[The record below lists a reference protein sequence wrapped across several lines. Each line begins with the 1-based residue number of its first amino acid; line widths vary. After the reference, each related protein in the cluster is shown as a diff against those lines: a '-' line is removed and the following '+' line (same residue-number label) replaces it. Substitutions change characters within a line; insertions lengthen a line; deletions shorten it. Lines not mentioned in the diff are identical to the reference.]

1 MQYWQRV
8 SNPPA
13 LTSIPA
19 PPDGHPPLVA
29 QLLARRY
36 TYDALAHDT
45 TDGDNND
52 SSIHTIDLLR
62 NVTVTVGASQALFL
76 ALQCVIQQSDEVVLL
91 MEPFFDLYQN
101 QVLLAGGVPVYVP
114 LLEFQPYNEKDS
126 GRGGTWVL
134 HEDTLL
140 SKVTSNTKA
149 ILLNS
154 PHNPTGKLFLRKEIE
169 MIASAVVE
177 CAHPECIVLSDEVY
191 KYIVHAPPLHS
202 TTSTTR
208 PLRSPAT
215 FILPHY
221 PARGIVHTHHFVG
234 GKDLFSYRLAS
245 RMVYRSPHKYIA
257 HIQRLLPYVQF
268 NSVLQPLFKKKP
280 WPGRWSL
287 PLVRIMDIPRIMRA
301 YLRHNYT
308 QKRDGLVAALSA
320 AGLAVPD
327 WDRTPGGGFFILAR
341 VSPELQA
348 RAQQDRGISMES
360 SAMNCRPDWAVCDWL
375 LQEHGLVCIPSK
387 NSLLFRRE
395 CSTKRVGF
403 AYTDRL
409 L

>member
-1 MQYWQRV
+1 
-8 SNPPA
+8 
-13 LTSIPA
+13 
-19 PPDGHPPLVA
+19 
-29 QLLARRY
+29 
-36 TYDALAHDT
+36 
-45 TDGDNND
+45 
-52 SSIHTIDLLR
+52 
-62 NVTVTVGASQALFL
+62 
-76 ALQCVIQQSDEVVLL
+76 

-114 LLEFQPYNEKDS
+114 LEFQPYNEKDS
-126 GRGGTWVL
+126 GSGGAWVL
-134 HEDTLL
+134 QEDTLR
-140 SKVTSNTKA
+140 SKVSSNTKA

-154 PHNPTGKLFLRKEIE
+154 PHNPTGKLFTRKEME

-177 CAHPECIVLSDEVY
+177 CAHPDCIVLSDEVY
-191 KYIVHAPPLHS
+191 KYIVHAPPLNDVDD
-202 TTSTTR
+202 TSTTVPGHIHFASLPGMWDR
-208 PLRSPAT
+208 TLTISSAGKTFSAT
-215 FILPHY
+215 
-221 PARGIVHTHHFVG
+221 GGQVG
-234 GKDLFSYRLAS
+234 WCIG
-245 RMVYRSPHKYIA
+245 PHKYIA

-268 NSVLQPLFKKKP
+268 CASTVVQGALD
-280 WPGRWSL
+280 RA
-287 PLVRIMDIPRIMRA
+287 LVAADGPYHGYPSYYA
-301 YLRHNYT
+301 YLRDNYT
-308 QKRDGLVAALSA
+308 QKRDGLAAALSA

-395 CSTKRVGF
+395 CSTRRVGF

>member
-45 TDGDNND
+45 TDGDNGDNND

-154 PHNPTGKLFLRKEIE
+154 PHNPTGKLFLRKEME

-245 RMVYRSPHKYIA
+245 RMVYRSPQVH
-257 HIQRLLPYVQF
+257 
-268 NSVLQPLFKKKP
+268 
-280 WPGRWSL
+280 
-287 PLVRIMDIPRIMRA
+287 RA
-301 YLRHNYT
+301 YPTTLTVCAIQFCASTIVQEEALARS
-308 QKRDGLVAALSA
+308 LVAADGPYHGYPSYYACVSTPQLYPE
-320 AGLAVPD
+320 AG
-327 WDRTPGGGFFILAR
+327 W
-341 VSPELQA
+341 VS
-348 RAQQDRGISMES
+348 G
-360 SAMNCRPDWAVCDWL
+360 
-375 LQEHGLVCIPSK
+375 GLVGC
-387 NSLLFRRE
+387 
-395 CSTKRVGF
+395 RVGG
-403 AYTDRL
+403 A
-409 L
+409 

>member
-126 GRGGTWVL
+126 GSGGAWVL
-134 HEDTLL
+134 QEDTLR
-140 SKVTSNTKA
+140 SKVSSNTKA

-154 PHNPTGKLFLRKEIE
+154 PHNPTGKLFTRKEME

-177 CAHPECIVLSDEVY
+177 CAHPDCIVLSDEVY
-191 KYIVHAPPLHS
+191 KYIVHAPPLNDVDDMS
-202 TTSTTR
+202 TTVPGHIHFASLPGMWDRALTISSAGKTF
-208 PLRSPAT
+208 SAT
-215 FILPHY
+215 
-221 PARGIVHTHHFVG
+221 GGQVG
-234 GKDLFSYRLAS
+234 WCIG
-245 RMVYRSPHKYIA
+245 PHKYIA

-268 NSVLQPLFKKKP
+268 CASTVVQGALD
-280 WPGRWSL
+280 RA
-287 PLVRIMDIPRIMRA
+287 LVAADGPYHGYPSYYA
-301 YLRHNYT
+301 YLRDNYT
-308 QKRDGLVAALSA
+308 QNRDGLADTGRRLAL
-320 AGLAVPD
+320 
-327 WDRTPGGGFFILAR
+327 
-341 VSPELQA
+341 
-348 RAQQDRGISMES
+348 
-360 SAMNCRPDWAVCDWL
+360 
-375 LQEHGLVCIPSK
+375 
-387 NSLLFRRE
+387 
-395 CSTKRVGF
+395 KRF
-403 AYTDRL
+403 
-409 L
+409 

>member
-1 MQYWQRV
+1 MCIRDSVQYGPQPHSFCLITRHV
-8 SNPPA
+8 GS
-13 LTSIPA
+13 
-19 PPDGHPPLVA
+19 
-29 QLLARRY
+29 Y
-36 TYDALAHDT
+36 TRT
-45 TDGDNND
+45 I
-52 SSIHTIDLLR
+52 SS
-62 NVTVTVGASQALFL
+62 
-76 ALQCVIQQSDEVVLL
+76 
-91 MEPFFDLYQN
+91 
-101 QVLLAGGVPVYVP
+101 
-114 LLEFQPYNEKDS
+114 
-126 GRGGTWVL
+126 
-134 HEDTLL
+134 
-140 SKVTSNTKA
+140 
-149 ILLNS
+149 
-154 PHNPTGKLFLRKEIE
+154 TGKTF
-169 MIASAVVE
+169 SATGWQVGW
-177 CAHPECIVLSDEVY
+177 CI
-191 KYIVHAPPLHS
+191 
-202 TTSTTR
+202 
-208 PLRSPAT
+208 
-215 FILPHY
+215 
-221 PARGIVHTHHFVG
+221 G
-234 GKDLFSYRLAS
+234 
-245 RMVYRSPHKYIA
+245 PHKYIA

-268 NSVLQPLFKKKP
+268 NSVLHPLFKKKP

-395 CSTKRVGF
+395 CSTRRVGF